1 MYRNA
6 KGSARNT
13 CRTPRRPWSA
23 AKRSAS
29 RCFSHCS
36 LFSAHNEMTEQA
48 TVKTHAGKTDSYGPV
63 CVCVCVCVF
72 VCVCVYIHISC
83 VCVCVYR
90 FSPTG
95 AGGQWERKISSDHT
109 RTAPAIHDAMRVR
122 ALDGA
127 RAGPSAG
134 PSRRQR
140 VRPRSKKTSSVR

>member
-63 CVCVCVCVF
+63 CVCVCVCVCTYIF
-72 VCVCVYIHISC
+72 RVYVS
-83 VCVCVYR
+83 VY
-90 FSPTG
+90 TG
-95 AGGQWERKISSDHT
+95 SL
-109 RTAPAIHDAMRVR
+109 PR
-122 ALDGA
+122 AQEDNG
-127 RAGPSAG
+127 RGKFHRIIRG
-134 PSRRQR
+134 
-140 VRPRSKKTSSVR
+140 RPRPFMTRCAFALLTVREQVLQQAHLVGSGCVPGLKKLLQ